1 MLSITCQNW
10 FNYTRWGHRNLALFL
25 ALCGVMLLSACSG
38 APLRTNPVPPEL
50 SGKIQLYN
58 RWEIRVWGDEPP
70 AAFNKAI
77 QSAEYNERF
86 RIFSEYFRKAPNFLS
101 ISGGG
106 ANGAYGAGLITG
118 WTKSGQRPNFSI
130 VTGVSTGALIA
141 PFAFLGPDY
150 DWTLNE
156 IYNTH
161 GTEDLINVRSLI
173 SSIFSDAL
181 FDTNPL
187 KKRIAAYLTMDEM
200 KAIAA
205 EHEKGR
211 VLLIGTTDMDALR
224 PVIWNI
230 GKIAKQGGPEA
241 LEVIHRIILASA
253 AIPVAFPPVTIPLLH
268 EGKVYEELHTDGGVT
283 NQVFLFPPGLD
294 WKGFVE
300 HYKIKKAPELYI
312 IRNDRM
318 AAKFKATR
326 ARLKPLA
333 SRSIDSLIRTQ
344 GIGDLFRLYVTA
356 QQNNFSYHLAHVP
369 NDFHRETDE
378 MFDPDYMR
386 PLYQIGWEQGKLGGC
401 WYATP
406 PGMTVRK
413 NDPGTKGCEP
423 LK

>member
-1 MLSITCQNW
+1 M
-10 FNYTRWGHRNLALFL
+10 
-25 ALCGVMLLSACSG
+25 
-38 APLRTNPVPPEL
+38 PEKL
-50 SGKIQLYN
+50 SGETHLFD
-58 RWEIRVWGDEPP
+58 RWEIRTWGDEPP
-70 AAFNKAI
+70 TAFNKAI
-77 QSAEYNERF
+77 QSVQFNQRF
-86 RIFSEYFRKAPNFLS
+86 RAFADHFRKAPNFLS

-106 ANGAYGAGLITG
+106 ANGAYGAGVITG

-156 IYNTH
+156 IYNAH
-161 GTEDLINVRSLI
+161 GTEDLINVRTFI
-173 SSIFSDAL
+173 TSIFSDAL

-187 KKRIAAYLTMDEM
+187 KNRIAAYLTMDEM

-205 EHEKGR
+205 EHNKGR

-224 PVIWNI
+224 PVMWNI
-230 GKIAKQGGPEA
+230 GKIAKQGGPDA
-241 LEVIHRIILASA
+241 LELIHRIILASA
-253 AIPVAFPPVTIPLLH
+253 AIPVAFPPVIIPIAH
-268 EGKVYEELHTDGGVT
+268 EGKVYEELYTDGGVT

-294 WKGFVE
+294 WKGFID
-300 HYKIKKAPELYI
+300 HFDIKEKPDLYI

-318 AAKFKATR
+318 LAEYKTTR

-356 QQNNFSYHLAHVP
+356 QNNKFHYYLAHVP

-386 PLYQIGWEQGKLGGC
+386 PLYQIGHEQGKLGGC
-401 WYATP
+401 WYSTP

-413 NDPGTKGCEP
+413 NDPDTKGCRP
-423 LK
+423 LE